1 MSKANQKF
9 FTQRGEITKNI
20 EYNNEKIK
28 VKLNI
33 PTNFE
38 HDKIMEEFTEV
49 TEFGTIVRGADL
61 VEERLIRN
69 IIDLSFEIPSTENVD
84 GDYVEWASATEDEK
98 RCAVR
103 TMDLKLRELIN
114 NAFIGESEL
123 TEDEVGN

>member
-9 FTQRGEITKNI
+9 FTKRGEITKNI

-28 VKLNI
+28 IKLNI

-84 GDYVEWASATEDEK
+84 GNYVKWVSATEDEK